1 MGNTEVAEQTFA
13 RLLGYNKV
21 IRNMRMNY
29 AIFFLGKMVDYT
41 NVWRH
46 EQLKL
51 DNREPSGENP
61 DVHLNKS
68 RRPSKMS
75 VMNMF
80 GTVGGPLQGD

>member
-29 AIFFLGKMVDYT
+29 AIFFLGKMVDYI

-46 EQLKL
+46 EQLQL
-51 DNREPSGENP
+51 DNREPSGEHP

-80 GTVGGPLQGD
+80 DTVGGPLQGD

>member
-1 MGNTEVAEQTFA
+1 
-13 RLLGYNKV
+13 
-21 IRNMRMNY
+21 MRMNY
-29 AIFFLGKMVDYT
+29 AIFFLRKMGDYT

-51 DNREPSGENP
+51 DSREPSGEHP

-80 GTVGGPLQGD
+80 GTVGGALQGE